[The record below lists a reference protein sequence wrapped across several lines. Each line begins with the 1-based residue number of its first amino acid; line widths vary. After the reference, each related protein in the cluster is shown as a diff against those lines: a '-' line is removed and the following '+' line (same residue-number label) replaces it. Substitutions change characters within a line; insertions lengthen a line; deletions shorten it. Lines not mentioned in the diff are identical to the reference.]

1 MTIVEPM
8 TPLQVPA
15 LTPPGFQPFEDD
27 DDEDDE

>member
-1 MTIVEPM
+1 MTIVQPM

-15 LTPPGFQPFEDD
+15 LTPPGFDPFEG

>member
-15 LTPPGFQPFEDD
+15 LTPPGFDPFED

>member
-1 MTIVEPM
+1 M

-15 LTPPGFQPFEDD
+15 LTPPGFDPFED

>member
-1 MTIVEPM
+1 MTIVQPM

-15 LTPPGFQPFEDD
+15 LTPPGFDPFED